1 VLFVNSSLAEDPW
14 QVAAEDAWHTLAED
28 ADKAAIMA
36 KVRGPAEAAAQP
48 ADVAG
53 RTGADAPSC
62 VRNIPPMHV
71 KHKSLMVMQG

>member
-36 KVRGPAEAAAQP
+36 KVCGAADAAAAQP
-48 ADVAG
+48 ADAAG
-53 RTGADAPSC
+53 
-62 VRNIPPMHV
+62 
-71 KHKSLMVMQG
+71 